1 MAILNRIGQ
10 HVALP
15 GDNEVLRTKKAV
27 TIPLLLA
34 GALLTVLNMTTYF
47 TYGMTAAGRIYIA
60 WTLFVFS
67 AALLIWLFPR
77 LWLPIMYSVVIG
89 VMVTSLSTSTYSG
102 GFQSG
107 LQAIVW
113 MMLGPIS
120 AALIGGIRGSIVVV
134 ILYMAGILVAVYL
147 EPLAQAAAPD
157 LPLITR
163 MQIAA
168 GNMIMMGLFA
178 FAAVLYLIREVER
191 YRQRAD
197 DLLLN
202 MLPGPIAAR
211 LKEHP
216 ETIAD
221 GYSEVSVLFADIVDF
236 TSMSSGE
243 DPVDIV
249 NMLNDVFSLFD
260 DLAKKYELEK
270 IKTIGDAY
278 MVAAG
283 IPEPRPHHT
292 EAIVEFAIDMLEVVE
307 FHEGFHGKPIRLRV
321 GINTGPVVAGV
332 IGRHKFI
339 YDLWGDTVNVASRM
353 ESNGLTN
360 QIQVTEAVREKLD
373 GKYQFEERDPIYIKG
388 KGMMVTY
395 LLVHEKIEAV

>member
-1 MAILNRIGQ
+1 MAILDRIQ
-10 HVALP
+10 QRVALP
-15 GDNEVLRTKKAV
+15 GDDEALRTKKTA
-27 TIPLLLA
+27 TIPLLLG
-34 GALLTVLNMTTYF
+34 GAILTIVNMITYF
-47 TYGMTAAGRIYIA
+47 SNGMTAAGRIYIG
-60 WTLFVFS
+60 WILFVLL

-77 LWLPIMYSVVIG
+77 FWLPIIYSVVIG
-89 VMVTSLSTSTYSG
+89 VMVTSLSTSVFSG

-107 LQAIVW
+107 LEATVW

-120 AALIGGIRGSIVVV
+120 AALVAGVRGSIVVV
-134 ILYMAGILVAVYL
+134 ILYIAGIFIAAYL
-147 EPLAQAAAPD
+147 EPLAQSVAPD
-157 LPLITR
+157 LSLNMR

-178 FAAVLYLIREVER
+178 FAAVLYMLREVER

-202 MLPGPIAAR
+202 ILPGLIAAR
-211 LKEHP
+211 LKESP

-236 TSMSSGE
+236 TTMSSGE
-243 DPVDIV
+243 DPVEIV
-249 NMLNDVFSLFD
+249 NLLNDIFSSFD
-260 DLAKKYELEK
+260 DLAVKHGLEK

-283 IPEPRPHHT
+283 IPEPQTDHA
-292 EAIVEFAIDMLEVVE
+292 EAITKFAIDILDAVGQ
-307 FHEGFHGKPIRLRV
+307 HAGFHGEPIRLRV

-332 IGRHKFI
+332 IGHQKFI
-339 YDLWGDTVNVASRM
+339 YDLWGDAVNVASRM

-360 QIQVTEAVREKLD
+360 QIQVTEAVKEKLD
-373 GKYQFEERDPIYIKG
+373 GTYQFKERDPIYIKG

-395 LLVHEKIEAV
+395 LLET